1 MLETINVGDIVFS
14 KSHGK
19 RGKVVKIK
27 PYNKSVLV
35 EVIIKFNKKEGIRTT
50 KLLEFSLSDVE
61 LYRFKHTLSRDIE
74 ENKDET
80 I

>member
-1 MLETINVGDIVFS
+1 METIDVGDIVYS

-35 EVIIKFNKKEGIRTT
+35 EVM
-50 KLLEFSLSDVE
+50 
-61 LYRFKHTLSRDIE
+61 
-74 ENKDET
+74 
-80 I
+80 